1 MRPWRQ
7 ERATPMNQ
15 RGSPIDILLDP
26 TSVAIVG
33 LSEDPTKHGG
43 RVLGHL
49 LRLGFG
55 GRVWGVNPRLPE
67 VVGAEMFASVRSLPA
82 RPDVVV
88 CAAPAAAVLDVV
100 AEAGEV
106 GAGVVIV
113 FAGGFSEVGQ
123 DGRRLQERLGAV
135 ASARGVRLLGPN
147 SGGVIRPAAG
157 VAFSFLTCLDRPVG
171 QVRPGPV
178 ALVTQSGGTGSY
190 LHNLAA
196 ARGSGFAASI
206 STGNEADLDVADAV
220 AALVDRPEVSGI
232 AVVLE
237 TVRRGPEFLAA
248 LRRARQAGKPVVVC
262 RLGRSERGRRL
273 MVTHTGALAGPARVL
288 DGVLD
293 AEGAAL
299 ADTPADLLEVAEAMT
314 RVKAPDGDRV
324 GVVTHSGGIAIL
336 LSDLADR
343 TGVVLPSPGPDL
355 RSRLAPLL
363 ELGSADNPLDMGG
376 IIGGPHRF
384 AQVVD
389 AFARSDGYDVVLAVS
404 TAHPPAHSEMR
415 ARDLAGLDAATPV
428 IHLWMA
434 GDLGE
439 GGLAILREA
448 GAAVIEEPRAAM
460 AALAG
465 LGRLAGGPVPPGPR
479 VDLEVDVAG
488 SLSEHASKA
497 LLSGLGVPVV
507 LGELATS
514 EDEAAEIATAIGY
527 PVVLKVSS
535 SQISHKTE
543 VDGLRIGI
551 DDEAALRHAFEEVMT
566 AGRAVAGVVLD
577 GVRVERH
584 LSGLEMIVGAVEDA
598 TFGPVVLVGL
608 GGTFSESLDDVVV
621 SPAPVNR
628 AGALRMISRL
638 RGRSVLYSARRGAP
652 PDIDSLA
659 SVVVRIGQIL
669 AYSNLEEIEINPL
682 VWTGSAWVALDAL
695 VRGKE

>member
-1 MRPWRQ
+1 
-7 ERATPMNQ
+7 MND
-15 RGSPIDILLDP
+15 RSNPINVLLDP

-33 LSEDPTKHGG
+33 LSADSAKHGG
-43 RVLGHL
+43 RVLGQL
-49 LRLGFG
+49 SRLGFG
-55 GRVWGVNPRLPE
+55 GQVWGVNPRMPE
-67 VVGAEMFASVRSLPA
+67 VVGVEMFASMRSLPA

-88 CAAPAAAVLDVV
+88 CAVPAAAVIDVV

-113 FAGGFSEVGQ
+113 FAGGFSEAGE
-123 DGRRLQERLGAV
+123 DGRRLQGRLGAA
-135 ASARGVRLLGPN
+135 ASASGVRLLGPN

-157 VAFSFLTCLDRPVG
+157 IAFSFLTCLDRPVD
-171 QVRPGPV
+171 QIRSGPV

-196 ARGSGFAASI
+196 ARGSGFTASI
-206 STGNEADLDVADAV
+206 STGNEADLDVADAI
-220 AALVDRPEVSGI
+220 AALVDRPEVSAI

-237 TVRRGPEFLAA
+237 TARRGPEFVAA
-248 LRRARQAGKPVVVC
+248 LRRARRAGKPVVVC

-293 AEGAAL
+293 AEGVAFAE
-299 ADTPADLLEVAEAMT
+299 TPADLLDVAEAMA
-314 RVKAPDGDRV
+314 RVRAPRGDRV

-336 LSDLADR
+336 MSDLADKA
-343 TGVVLPSPGPDL
+343 GVVLPSPSPDL
-355 RSRLAPLL
+355 RTRLAPLL
-363 ELGSADNPLDMGG
+363 ELGAADNPLDMGG

-389 AFARSDGYDVVLAVS
+389 AFARSEDYDLVLAVS
-404 TAHPPAHSEMR
+404 TAHPPAHTETR
-415 ARDLAGLDAATPV
+415 ARGLAGLDGSTPV

-448 GAAVIEEPRAAM
+448 GAAVMDEPRAAM

-465 LGRLAGGPVPPGPR
+465 LGRLAGGPIPPSPR
-479 VDLEVDVAG
+479 VSFKIGAAG
-488 SLSEHASKA
+488 GLSEHASKV

-507 LGELATS
+507 AGDLATTV
-514 EDEAAEIATAIGY
+514 DEATEVASSIGY

-543 VDGLRIGI
+543 IGGLRIGI
-551 DDEAALRHAFEEVMT
+551 GDEATLKQAFAEVMK
-566 AGRAVAGVVLD
+566 AGGDVVGAVID

-584 LSGLEMIVGAVEDA
+584 LSGLEMIVGAVRDS
-598 TFGPVVLVGL
+598 TFGPIALVGI
-608 GGTFSESLDDVVV
+608 GGILTEALDDVVV
-621 SPAPVNR
+621 SPAPVSR
-628 AGALRMISRL
+628 TGALRMISRL
-638 RGRSVLYSARRGAP
+638 AGRGVLSSSRRGAP
-652 PDIDSLA
+652 PDIESLA
-659 SVVVRIGQIL
+659 SVVILIGEIL
-669 AYSNLEEIEINPL
+669 ANSNFEEIEINPL
-682 VWTGSAWVALDAL
+682 VWTGSSWVALDAL
-695 VRGKE
+695 VRGKV